1 MIIRLVRATI
11 REGHEETVYG
21 VIRSAKIDY
30 GSPAGLEALLTGRRR
45 IGRTNDFVSAT
56 AWRDADALA
65 AFYGPDWATSLTVP
79 GMDEALEDVS
89 VSYFEGIASEFGR
102 LLDGDDR

>member
-11 REGHEETVYG
+11 RQGHEETVYAA
-21 VIRSAKIDY
+21 IRSARVDI
-30 GSPAGLEALLTGRRR
+30 GSPGGLEALLTGRRR

-56 AWRDADALA
+56 AWRDSDSLA
-65 AFYGPDWATSLTVP
+65 AFYGLEWATSATVP
-79 GMDEALEDVS
+79 GMDDALEDVS

-102 LLDGDDR
+102 LLDEAEA